1 MLSLKVRFLSTS
13 TLALSLALTGANA
26 RAAAP
31 AAVVSNQ
38 DGTTV
43 VDGNGTGGYVLTS
56 QLAQSPANPGVINGS
71 STNPVISVN
80 GNNVTV
86 GSGTTNTLF
95 TNFNTVGGTGS
106 GGGGGLG
113 GVFYVDSGEKLTLNN
128 VSFSSNT
135 ATGGTGGIGTTGGAM
150 NGLTAPSVAA
160 SGVAGANAA
169 SDYAYYN
176 SGNGGVG
183 YNGSAGANAAGG
195 IGGTGGTG
203 GNGSDGD
210 VTTADTVLT
219 TLTSA
224 YDVAKAASSLV
235 QTSSY
240 TELAAS
246 FAALG
251 VEAAAGANL
260 GGPTTIDLAPSFEEL
275 AGLFTEMA
283 ADEASENAQDLAI
296 ASAEATYQL
305 QVTISAYATGAAGNG
320 GAGATGGN
328 GGRGSALFGGGTGGA
343 GGTGGNA
350 VGAGGGIG
358 GAGGNAGAGG
368 AGGFGAGGGS
378 GGTGGVGGSTALSS
392 NLPGANGSDG
402 AGGAGGF
409 GGGVGST
416 GTENNGDGTSGAG
429 GGGGSGYGGAIFV
442 NSGGSLTVTGN
453 ATFAGNATLAGSS
466 LNGGM
471 AGDSAG
477 SDLFMM
483 TGSTVTLAPGV
494 GNTITFLGT
503 IADNSASSIA
513 NAAYAAGNGAS
524 LIITGGGTVQL
535 LGTDTY
541 SGTTYVNGATLEA
554 DNGVGINVDSHVAFN
569 GTGSINNNLSTVDA
583 GTWLTS
589 GTLTRRVGTLD
600 TQISW
605 GGSGGFAATAAGL
618 TLNFGSINGGHG
630 QLLTWG
636 SGNFVPVGSTLIF
649 GSDAADA
656 TGVVTLMNNINLN
669 GNQGQIAVY
678 ANAAGTAY
686 ANIAGNITNGTL
698 LVGDTDYS
706 GTLYLT
712 GQNSLT
718 GLTVQNGTVST
729 LLGSAVGTL
738 MNRSSGGYLTIT
750 GGQVI
755 LGGAELLTS
764 VNLAS
769 GTDLTAY
776 GALTTN
782 DITNAGTIL
791 ANSTLNAGTI
801 ANSGS
806 LSLTGRLTSAAI
818 NNTGTM
824 QLGADANTG
833 AIANSGSIGV
843 AGTLS
848 TGGAVI
854 TNNASGVLTIGGNL
868 AAGTVT
874 NNGTMGVA
882 GAATTGDVTN
892 AGMLTIGGNAN
903 TGAIANSGSIGVA
916 GTLSTGGAVITNNA
930 GGVLTVGGNL
940 AAGTV
945 TNNGTMDVVGAA
957 ATGDVTN
964 ADMLTIGGNANAGIV
979 TNSGSLAIDGD
990 AATAAITNAA
1000 SSTLSVTGALTTAGA
1015 AVSNDGTF
1023 LVGGTAN
1030 IGAVTNTGLLMIG
1043 GTAAVG
1049 GVTNSGTI
1057 SFGAGATTGDL
1068 DNSGMLSIAGNASI
1082 GAITNSGSASFGG
1095 ATSAGT
1101 VTNSGLVSQ
1110 TGALTSSGNVTN
1122 ASGAQWNLGADL
1134 TAAGSVTNDG
1144 ALVVLG
1150 DANGAASR
1158 TISTTG
1164 FGGAGSGVVGLGG
1177 ADGTVANTLTIN
1189 QSGNS
1194 TYAGSFIGAGSLVK
1208 AGAGTLNLTGSNS
1221 FTGGLIVAAGT
1232 LDTTG
1237 GGTLADTLA
1246 IAVDNGAALVMGTA
1260 DVVGSITNG
1269 GTLTATANLGLTTLT
1284 NTSTATIDQLL
1295 VASGAVSNAA
1305 GAVMTL
1311 ASTAAAQIAGN
1322 LSNDGTLTS
1331 AGQLSVGGTVSNTGT
1346 LNLLAGSTTT
1356 LGSLTNSGTL
1366 DAVGS
1371 LAVVGAVSN
1380 SGAMTLDTGSA
1391 PVFGSLVNSGSIVAN
1406 DLLTVAGNFV
1416 QNVGSLIANGGLI
1429 TGTLSGSG
1437 GTINLAGSTYN
1448 LDQTANGTYS
1458 GSIAGGG
1465 TVNKYGTG
1473 TLTLNGVADSFA
1485 AASLNIYAGGVTVA
1499 TKNLLDSAL
1508 NVLIDTAGTLT
1519 LEADQTIHD
1528 LTGTGTLDIGT
1539 STLTL
1544 NDGGSFDGTINGAG
1558 SISVGA
1564 GRFTLNSAVNN
1575 TGGTFTVGNGSTV
1588 TVGQT
1593 GSITTASLNLT
1604 GGTLNLE
1611 GTANATTTTLSDG
1624 ATLHLGNGIDLGQA
1638 GADAGSL
1645 NSGTTY
1651 VTGGS
1656 SITGNGSISGTVYVG
1671 GTSAGTIAP
1680 GNSPGVITVKN
1691 LVLGNN
1697 ATAAMQVDGTAGAG
1711 KVGGNDLIV
1720 VTGALTLSG
1729 NATLAI
1735 SKSVANTFNLALGQG
1750 VQLFKFAEGSIS
1762 GQFGSVSMTG
1772 YSGNAIFNLAT
1783 GTLIGLGSYTPASFT
1798 AAISTTPNQ
1807 AAIAKALMVND
1818 AGGVPQYYGG
1828 NLMTYVTGALAG
1840 NPASVAGVF
1849 ARWSPEAY
1857 AGITDQMKFSVLD
1870 NLPELGGY
1878 DTLTPGRTYATG
1890 SFNRNGITGSGQ
1902 AGYVQNRLRD
1912 DASNLG
1918 IAHQFGFGQVTLSY
1932 GHSNGN
1938 FYNSTLSDRSL
1949 GDQVGLGVS
1958 APVAFGQALRVT
1970 GRVLYG
1976 AYTSDGTRLTN
1987 SGTASFDGVKSNI
2000 FTYGAG
2006 LEYLRQSGP
2015 VRVDTTAEFLGM
2027 HERLSGFSEFD
2038 GGNTGADT
2046 LDLMSVD
2053 RMTHDAY
2060 VGRLATT
2067 VGYTLSPVVQV
2078 YANGTFEHEFGH
2090 QLTDITAH
2098 VSVEDTSFT
2107 VANTGLSRDRFSA
2120 GGGVKLNATRTLQF
2134 NLDAGAGIDASYHFG
2149 GSVRFNF

>member
-13 TLALSLALTGANA
+13 TLALSLVLTGANA
-26 RAAAP
+26 RAEAP
-31 AAVVSNQ
+31 APVVSNQ
-38 DGTTV
+38 DGTNV

-56 QLAQSPANPGVINGS
+56 QLAQTQANPGVINGS
-71 STNPVISVN
+71 STSPVISVN

-113 GVFYVDSGEKLTLNN
+113 GVFYIDSGEKLTLNN

-135 ATGGTGGIGTTGGAM
+135 ATGGTGGIGTTGGAA

-160 SGVAGANAA
+160 SGIAGANAA

-183 YNGSAGANAAGG
+183 YNGSAGANAARG

-203 GNGSDGD
+203 GNGSNGD

-305 QVTISAYATGAAGNG
+305 QVTISAYATGASGNG

-343 GGTGGNA
+343 GGTGGKA

-416 GTENNGDGTSGAG
+416 GTENNGDGTSGTG

-636 SGNFVPVGSTLIF
+636 SGSFMPVGSTLIF

-656 TGVVTLMNNINLN
+656 IGVVTLMNDINLN
-669 GNQGQIAVY
+669 GNQGRIAVH

-729 LLGSAVGTL
+729 LLGSTVGTL

-791 ANSTLNAGTI
+791 ANSTLNTGTI

-806 LSLTGRLTSAAI
+806 LSLTGTLTSAAI

-843 AGTLS
+843 AGMLS

-854 TNNASGVLTIGGNL
+854 TNNASGVLT
-868 AAGTVT
+868 
-874 NNGTMGVA
+874 
-882 GAATTGDVTN
+882 
-892 AGMLTIGGNAN
+892 
-903 TGAIANSGSIGVA
+903 
-916 GTLSTGGAVITNNA
+916 
-930 GGVLTVGGNL
+930 VGGNL
-940 AAGTV
+940 AAGAV

-964 ADMLTIGGNANAGIV
+964 AGMLTIGGNANTGIV
-979 TNSGSLAIDGD
+979 TNSGSLAIAGG

-1000 SSTLSVTGALTTAGA
+1000 SSTLSVTGALTTGGA

-1049 GVTNSGTI
+1049 GVTNSGMI

-1095 ATSAGT
+1095 TTSAGP
-1101 VTNSGLVSQ
+1101 VTNSGLLSQ

-1144 ALVVLG
+1144 ALVVRG

-1164 FGGAGSGVVGLGG
+1164 FSGASSGVVGLGG
-1177 ADGTVANTLTIN
+1177 ADGMQANTLTIN

-1194 TYAGSFIGAGSLVK
+1194 IYAGSFTGAGSLVK
-1208 AGAGTLNLTGSNS
+1208 DGAGTLDLTGNNS

-1284 NTSTATIDQLL
+1284 NTGTATIDQML

-1331 AGQLSVGGTVSNTGT
+1331 AGQLSVGGTVGNTGT
-1346 LNLLAGSTTT
+1346 LNLLAGSTTA

-1416 QNVGSLIANGGLI
+1416 QNAGSLIANGGLI
-1429 TGTLSGSG
+1429 TATLSGSG

-1458 GSIAGGG
+1458 GNIAGGG

-1473 TLTLNGVADSFA
+1473 TLTLNGAADSFA

-1539 STLTL
+1539 STLAL

-1564 GRFTLNSAVNN
+1564 GSFTLNSAVNN

-1588 TVGQT
+1588 MVGQT

-1611 GTANATTTTLSDG
+1611 GTASATTTTLSDG
-1624 ATLHLGNGIDLGQA
+1624 ATLHLGNGIDLGQP
-1638 GADAGSL
+1638 GADAGNL
-1645 NSGTTY
+1645 NSVTTY

-1735 SKSVANTFNLALGQG
+1735 SKSLANTFNLALGQG

-1828 NLMTYVTGALAG
+1828 NLMTYVTGALAS
-1840 NPASVAGVF
+1840 NPGSVAGVF

-1932 GHSNGN
+1932 GHSDGN
-1938 FYNSTLSDRSL
+1938 FYDSTLSDRSL

-1958 APVAFGQALRVT
+1958 VPVAFGQALRVT

-2000 FTYGAG
+2000 FTYGGG

-2027 HERLSGFSEFD
+2027 HERLSGFSEYD
-2038 GGNTGADT
+2038 GGKTGADT

-2060 VGRLATT
+2060 VGRLAAT
-2067 VGYTLSPVVQV
+2067 VGYTVSPVVQV

-2090 QLTDITAH
+2090 QLTGITAH

-2134 NLDAGAGIDASYHFG
+2134 NLDAGAGVDASYHFG